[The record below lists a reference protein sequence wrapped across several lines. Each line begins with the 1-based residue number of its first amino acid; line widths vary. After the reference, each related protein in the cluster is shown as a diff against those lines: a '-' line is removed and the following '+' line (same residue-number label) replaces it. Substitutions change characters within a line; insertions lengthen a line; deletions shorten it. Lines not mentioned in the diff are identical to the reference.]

1 MLYNTYYFYSFLLI
15 ISYFNLYSIKF
26 YLNWFNLWFNLLRLY
41 FYIEKKKIKSNIK
54 IQIKSNFD
62 KLNKCLFIDR
72 IQFKFEKS

>member
-1 MLYNTYYFYSFLLI
+1 MIQLIATIFLYR
-15 ISYFNLYSIKF
+15 K
-26 YLNWFNLWFNLLRLY
+26 
-41 FYIEKKKIKSNIK
+41 KKKIKSNIK